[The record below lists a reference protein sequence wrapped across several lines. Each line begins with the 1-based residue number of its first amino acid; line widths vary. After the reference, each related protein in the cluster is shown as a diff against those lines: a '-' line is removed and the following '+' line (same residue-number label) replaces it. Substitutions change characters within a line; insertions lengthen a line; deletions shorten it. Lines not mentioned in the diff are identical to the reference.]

1 VDNYENDDFETDIIA
16 GIELHKK
23 LLEGWALEHNLNYGI
38 IDATELGDSVE
49 PILRNRVTSGGIPL
63 WTVWDPV
70 HLVDEAYKEMADVIL
85 MPASEDGD
93 FTDHGSTT
101 STESG
106 TGGNKRRRPEAVIV
120 GQLEQSAKKGRIG
133 NERKLAGWLQ
143 GKAEWGPGRHQANKP
158 YVGDQHADH
167 QPQRGR
173 WSWPRRS
180 WPPRRA
186 GSSRGRGWPSW

>member
-1 VDNYENDDFETDIIA
+1 LD
-16 GIELHKK
+16 
-23 LLEGWALEHNLNYGI
+23 
-38 IDATELGDSVE
+38 
-49 PILRNRVTSGGIPL
+49 P
-63 WTVWDPV
+63 VWDPV
-70 HLVDEAYKEMADVIL
+70 HLVDEAYKEMADVVL
-85 MPASEDGD
+85 MPASEDCD

-143 GKAEWGPGRHQANKP
+143 GKAEWGRGRLQANKP
-158 YVGDQHADH
+158 YVGDQQADH
-167 QPQRGR
+167 HPQRGR

-186 GSSRGRGWPSW
+186 GSSRGRGWPGW